1 MTQAKT
7 RFTTIEEYAALDTSD
22 LPEGNYE
29 LVNGAIIEM
38 GAERPEN
45 VVIASFLFAMLLPF
59 CPYYLLHRGTEIA
72 VSSAKV
78 TSRYPD
84 LLVLTEEGLTA
95 LLAQSHTRSLIS
107 LDMPAP
113 RLAVEVV
120 SPGDESS
127 NNYNRDYIEKPKEYA
142 QRGIPE
148 YWIVDPIRAVVS
160 VLTLEGNSYKPK
172 AFRGGDRI
180 ESEQFKQ
187 LDLTAGQILSAR
199 V

>member
-7 RFTTIEEYAALDTSD
+7 RFTTLEEYAALDTSD

-29 LVNGAIIEM
+29 LVDGAIVEM

-45 VVIASFLFAMLLPF
+45 VVIASFLFAMLLPY

-72 VSSAKV
+72 VSSTKV

-84 LLVLTEEGLTA
+84 LLVLTDAGLAA
-95 LLAQSHTRSLIS
+95 LLAQSQTRSLIS
-107 LDMPAP
+107 LEMPAP

-127 NNYNRDYIEKPKEYA
+127 NNYNHDYIEKPKEYA
-142 QRGIPE
+142 QRNISE
-148 YWIVDPIRAVVS
+148 YWIVDPMRAVVS
-160 VLTLEGNSYKPK
+160 VLTLQGKSYKAK
-172 AFRGGDRI
+172 TFRGGDRI
-180 ESEQFKQ
+180 QSEQFKQ
-187 LDLTAGQILSAR
+187 LDLTAEQILNAR